1 MERLRL
7 IFVTKSDPDCGN
19 YNTALRICQGLV
31 SIRPTWSYRIVSTT
45 ADTLEDATSADV
57 LLCLHLYRCA
67 SLLGQ
72 GGSLSE
78 KNLKLIGIAGGTD
91 LNEDSKQPD
100 RRVVMQNVALNCR
113 HIVVFSES
121 MLQFFKQLMSED
133 LGSVAE
139 TSLPPVSIIP
149 QGISISSLQRDL
161 HVEELGD
168 ADDEAPGHCG
178 AYFVIVGR
186 IRPVKNCCS
195 VLEPFRQW
203 KLEQCDEARL
213 SQVQLL
219 FVGDIAM
226 SLGVPTIVSAVPGNT
241 DLVKHLETG
250 FVFGNDEQLIRCL
263 SLVASEIKA
272 DQALVQSVTE
282 SAKLFVQRSH
292 DIDAELKAYVE
303 LIEDCVRFKV
313 KQRA

>member
-1 MERLRL
+1 
-7 IFVTKSDPDCGN
+7 
-19 YNTALRICQGLV
+19 
-31 SIRPTWSYRIVSTT
+31 
-45 ADTLEDATSADV
+45 
-57 LLCLHLYRCA
+57 
-67 SLLGQ
+67 
-72 GGSLSE
+72 
-78 KNLKLIGIAGGTD
+78 
-91 LNEDSKQPD
+91 
-100 RRVVMQNVALNCR
+100 
-113 HIVVFSES
+113 
-121 MLQFFKQLMSED
+121 MSED

-178 AYFVIVGR
+178 SYFVIVGR

-219 FVGDIAM
+219 FVGDIEDSKYGEEFQARVQDMPDVHQLRGVGHRQALRIMHQSLGLINCSLSEGQSNSVLEAM

-303 LIEDCVRFKV
+303 LIEDCVR
-313 KQRA
+313 